1 MLQKLFTKIMSIE
14 NSSSFIIDD
23 EEATAEGIY
32 CSLKAIFGLNAH
44 IIHPKNS
51 LINHSETSVR
61 YAMEIKNFFKND
73 SLKLKKPIIAIWN
86 SENNNHSSGNA
97 YSILQQRYF
106 WEVLVILPT
115 ACSISMVI
123 QEYVSLLNINSSNQA
138 SSFLHELI
146 NYLNRSG
153 EALEQSI
160 TLIPRIKV
168 LENECKQQIYYNDS
182 GWWAISNAIMLIL
195 HGNYEFLSYFS
206 DKADRVLGYHLR
218 GIYNRLKLNLTLEIH
233 ENTELLL
240 DTRSQSIIQK
250 QVISEKRPFNFSL
263 KDFRDTILY
272 SDGYIDKSL
281 FIKEFIEEKNCAI
294 IISRPRRWGKT
305 LNMQM
310 LECFFQPEI
319 DSNGRF
325 NMIQPNS
332 NLKLFT
338 GISNPSDSRKNS
350 KGLEISRYPD
360 LIESYQG
367 KIPVIFITFKRI
379 DHKSEGAIE
388 QEFRSNIR
396 SAYRM
401 HDYLYKKK
409 LIDAINI
416 FCNPNTDDF
425 IEIAELK
432 IKSICTLEMIIASK
446 IIKLS
451 EDVLTFQKYRDGSS
465 SGLLSDSISFL
476 SMMLYEFYGAS
487 CYVIIDEYD
496 APINGSLG
504 APTHQFIID
513 TINAIF
519 STGLRNNKYVKKAIM
534 TGVMNLVATSPFS
547 GMNHFIEYSLDEPG
561 IYSTYFGLTEVEVE
575 KLLAENVNTYDENLK
590 KKIKNWYNGYDIGGY
605 VIYNPLSILNCINN
619 YRLRSKNPIRPYWIR
634 TGNFDLIKHIFR
646 KLVNKDKMREIFL
659 DSERIECNIPL
670 VIDYNASIYDND
682 VLYYLLYQAGY
693 LTRSKSCYR
702 IPNKEIK
709 QYFYGEILPIWIKH
723 SFSDKLSITS
733 FIKEL
738 VGNIEE
744 IDLYKNAIQF
754 KFLAFIDKSYRTE
767 ADFQALIAG
776 LSQLAFI
783 NKDYGERH
791 SVFCEAATMHRKRI
805 DSLFLPIKGRS
816 EVAIIHDYKV
826 IQDNIDKVISVLED
840 GFWQVYM
847 NNYMAKILSLSNLTQ
862 YRYFNFILVRVIV
875 FFKDLFGCW
884 SIEIKEFK
892 HTLKEAAALCNI
904 FTQDGKLIEEHQAYY
919 TTNPHQNEKRSAFL
933 LRHSHGSLYELLNTH
948 TNNSDSSP
956 KRQREASD
964 LDIQEPEKHFKSK

>member
-1 MLQKLFTKIMSIE
+1 MLQKLFTKIISIE

-123 QEYVSLLNINSSNQA
+123 QEYVSLLYINSSNQA

-250 QVISEKRPFNFSL
+250 
-263 KDFRDTILY
+263 
-272 SDGYIDKSL
+272 
-281 FIKEFIEEKNCAI
+281 
-294 IISRPRRWGKT
+294 
-305 LNMQM
+305 

-547 GMNHFIEYSLDEPG
+547 GMNHFIEYSLDE
-561 IYSTYFGLTEVEVE
+561 
-575 KLLAENVNTYDENLK
+575 LL
-590 KKIKNWYNGYDIGGY
+590 
-605 VIYNPLSILNCINN
+605 
-619 YRLRSKNPIRPYWIR
+619 
-634 TGNFDLIKHIFR
+634 
-646 KLVNKDKMREIFL
+646 
-659 DSERIECNIPL
+659 
-670 VIDYNASIYDND
+670 
-682 VLYYLLYQAGY
+682 
-693 LTRSKSCYR
+693 
-702 IPNKEIK
+702 
-709 QYFYGEILPIWIKH
+709 
-723 SFSDKLSITS
+723 
-733 FIKEL
+733 
-738 VGNIEE
+738 
-744 IDLYKNAIQF
+744 
-754 KFLAFIDKSYRTE
+754 
-767 ADFQALIAG
+767 
-776 LSQLAFI
+776 
-783 NKDYGERH
+783 
-791 SVFCEAATMHRKRI
+791 
-805 DSLFLPIKGRS
+805 
-816 EVAIIHDYKV
+816 
-826 IQDNIDKVISVLED
+826 
-840 GFWQVYM
+840 
-847 NNYMAKILSLSNLTQ
+847 
-862 YRYFNFILVRVIV
+862 
-875 FFKDLFGCW
+875 GCCW
-884 SIEIKEFK
+884 
-892 HTLKEAAALCNI
+892 
-904 FTQDGKLIEEHQAYY
+904 
-919 TTNPHQNEKRSAFL
+919 
-933 LRHSHGSLYELLNTH
+933 
-948 TNNSDSSP
+948 
-956 KRQREASD
+956 
-964 LDIQEPEKHFKSK
+964 